1 MIKIKK
7 YVISFI
13 VVVLVVLG
21 SWAFL
26 VTQDDVED
34 SPNTTKKVELKRT
47 TDAYGDIPF
56 ESDKLKEHKDF
67 RKMKELAAT
76 KERVFLL
83 SDGEWI
89 ETAILDQLNERY
101 ETVQDGLKNL
111 KNKDVIE
118 KWKWNNDWYALHIS
132 AFEADILQD
141 HPDKAEYI
149 EALYDAEWTAR
160 QAIEDPKQLKDDN
173 VVKEVEAKIE
183 KARELREQ

>member
-13 VVVLVVLG
+13 VVVVLVVLG

-26 VTQDDVED
+26 VTQDDVAVD
-34 SPNTTKKVELKRT
+34 NPNTKVELKRT
-47 TDAYGDIPF
+47 TDAYGDMPF
-56 ESDKLKEHKDF
+56 ESDKLKEHSDF
-67 RKMKELAAT
+67 RELKELAET
-76 KERVFLL
+76 DERVFLL

-89 ETAILDQLNERY
+89 ETAILDQLYERY
-101 ETVQDGLKNL
+101 KAVQEGLEHL

-118 KWKWNNDWYALHIS
+118 KWKWNNDWYALYIS

-160 QAIEDPKQLKDDN
+160 QAIEDPKQLKDDK

>member
-56 ESDKLKEHKDF
+56 ESGSTCYNNKQPGWA
-67 RKMKELAAT
+67 M
-76 KERVFLL
+76 
-83 SDGEWI
+83 
-89 ETAILDQLNERY
+89 ET
-101 ETVQDGLKNL
+101 
-111 KNKDVIE
+111 
-118 KWKWNNDWYALHIS
+118 S
-132 AFEADILQD
+132 
-141 HPDKAEYI
+141 
-149 EALYDAEWTAR
+149 
-160 QAIEDPKQLKDDN
+160 
-173 VVKEVEAKIE
+173 
-183 KARELREQ
+183 